1 MENSAHTWR
10 LKIFKLVFVYAHRLF
25 CYPPAQKKFFARAK
39 NFFLSPQSSGSRTGG
54 YLLSCPTLCKHWRLD
69 FLSQPPFFSN
79 FSIPAAL
86 AAHRYSWPPMTP
98 GLSKE
103 FDTRRH
109 RKRLQLQSRQ
119 LYFRRKQKLLKSQLR
134 GRSWPILYIIV
145 FLGVVWITV
154 LVFCQ
159 FKQKIGKK
167 SPFFFI
173 NQLIFYP

>member
-1 MENSAHTWR
+1 MVVSCERESSLVLNVLRFDGKCHMDDNRR
-10 LKIFKLVFVYAHRLF
+10 LK
-25 CYPPAQKKFFARAK
+25 
-39 NFFLSPQSSGSRTGG
+39 N
-54 YLLSCPTLCKHWRLD
+54 
-69 FLSQPPFFSN
+69 
-79 FSIPAAL
+79 
-86 AAHRYSWPPMTP
+86 
-98 GLSKE
+98 KE

-119 LYFRRKQKLLKSQLR
+119 LYFRCKQKLLKSQLR

-167 SPFFFI
+167 SPFFFHKSAYFLPL
-173 NQLIFYP
+173 NHFCKGFAQQTQTDKVVLNNHF

>member
-1 MENSAHTWR
+1 MECYNSDFWCSRKAVNSYR
-10 LKIFKLVFVYAHRLF
+10 QIYQMSVY
-25 CYPPAQKKFFARAK
+25 
-39 NFFLSPQSSGSRTGG
+39 
-54 YLLSCPTLCKHWRLD
+54 
-69 FLSQPPFFSN
+69 
-79 FSIPAAL
+79 
-86 AAHRYSWPPMTP
+86 RYSQNFETNSQFIATVTNIVI
-98 GLSKE
+98 SKE

-119 LYFRRKQKLLKSQLR
+119 LYFRCKQKLLKSQLR